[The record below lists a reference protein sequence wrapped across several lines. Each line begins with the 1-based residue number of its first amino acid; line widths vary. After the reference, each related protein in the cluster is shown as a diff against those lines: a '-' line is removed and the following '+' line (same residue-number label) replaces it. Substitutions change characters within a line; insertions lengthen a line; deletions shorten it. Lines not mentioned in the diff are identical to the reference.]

1 MNDSMNERP
10 ANTPREDILGASA
23 PHCIGTFRFEGGP
36 RCVGWSPDGT
46 RLAVGFENGEIEAL
60 TAEGRSL
67 WRRAVQQGAVGQVA
81 WSPRGEELGSVGVHS
96 RAVWLADAQT
106 GEMRLRCA
114 GAGEVVSVSWSPDG
128 ERFVCDAGGGSAH
141 VFSRDGRRVLQ
152 SEPMEGSVF
161 GTVWSPDGGLIVLD
175 TGFTAMLAVCDA
187 ESGRLLER
195 TKAHKGHISGLG
207 WSPDSRAVCSG
218 SLDRTVAIWDLG
230 PIRCRHRFEIQGQV
244 NSVDWSREGGLVAA
258 GSDDQ
263 TVRLWRPDTGEEV
276 AGLRDHAGGV
286 RSVAFSPDG
295 GRLASASRDGTVRIW
310 DVTGLWLSRPTR
322 VASGEV
328 QAYLARQAATVGRR
342 AALASPPPW
351 VPRLPG
357 AAGSCLGVLTAAD
370 MEGPGS
376 KEQCG
381 VAMFPDGQ
389 RLAVGSSG
397 GVLRCLDL
405 RSGRWLWE
413 YREPDQPSAGNR
425 ESPDVAVSPDGTTV
439 AWTMWGWKRVRFLR
453 AEEGQSIG
461 LVPVSGGPWQG
472 VWSPDSRLLAVPM
485 RNSTK
490 LVLLEPGTDS
500 PKIEIQDAEFVAGVG
515 WSPDG
520 QFVAGG
526 CLEHGAKIFE
536 ARSGALVRQLGDANV
551 EAVSW
556 SPDGRQLATGD
567 DSGVLRLWSTGDW
580 RQVGEWKVPIEERNV
595 GNRGWMFCSHLVWHP
610 DGRHL
615 ALCLFR
621 GGSVAV
627 WDTQENRERL
637 RFEHRP
643 QANAQVLDP
652 WRLAWSPDGAFLVSG
667 HMQNIVC
674 LWDTRELGR
683 AHRPSVPVATRLGP
697 LEPQLQ
703 PLIGALAELHRLELY
718 PPLSLLRGL
727 LRLTGGRSVEEA
739 LTPLSSH
746 TGVRGLAALRWP
758 LPARVGLAALL
769 LPGVPLAAW
778 KPPLDL
784 TPARLREEL
793 ATALRGET
801 MEPQAPPVPV
811 AALELAAKEIN
822 DRVLT
827 LLAALGPEAVALD
840 PGLPLRLR
848 TRLPQLPAL
857 TSAKRRLLGLRL
869 DLASGGQ
876 AQGMSAGSDR
886 AGVTTQGT
894 LRSLLP
900 SQLAFPAPVLRAF
913 YYRGDLLYRDRIG
926 REPPRLRPVVLLL
939 DVSPPSFG
947 PVEGLTR
954 AAAHV
959 IATSLLAAGQP
970 VVLVTAGGPG
980 ETRILEHPA
989 DIVDL
994 WTERSL
1000 EAADEAAALRRARA
1014 LRETLRGGPLEPVV
1028 VVLSHVYFAA
1038 EAENLPEVPHLRG
1051 FFVQYPGRQIRPI
1064 LAPRCERWETC
1075 APDATVHLEELLGRL
1090 VG

>member
-1 MNDSMNERP
+1 M
-10 ANTPREDILGASA
+10 
-23 PHCIGTFRFEGGP
+23 
-36 RCVGWSPDGT
+36 
-46 RLAVGFENGEIEAL
+46 
-60 TAEGRSL
+60 
-67 WRRAVQQGAVGQVA
+67 
-81 WSPRGEELGSVGVHS
+81 
-96 RAVWLADAQT
+96 
-106 GEMRLRCA
+106 
-114 GAGEVVSVSWSPDG
+114 
-128 ERFVCDAGGGSAH
+128 
-141 VFSRDGRRVLQ
+141 
-152 SEPMEGSVF
+152 
-161 GTVWSPDGGLIVLD
+161 
-175 TGFTAMLAVCDA
+175 
-187 ESGRLLER
+187 
-195 TKAHKGHISGLG
+195 
-207 WSPDSRAVCSG
+207 
-218 SLDRTVAIWDLG
+218 
-230 PIRCRHRFEIQGQV
+230 
-244 NSVDWSREGGLVAA
+244 
-258 GSDDQ
+258 
-263 TVRLWRPDTGEEV
+263 
-276 AGLRDHAGGV
+276 RDHADEV
-286 RSVAFSPDG
+286 WSVAFSPDG
-295 GRLASASRDGTVRIW
+295 GRLASASADGTVRIW
-310 DVTGLWLSRPTR
+310 DVTGLLLSGAPH
-322 VASGEV
+322 VAASGI
-328 QAYLARQAATVGRR
+328 QSYLARQAATVGRR
-342 AALASPPPW
+342 AALTSPPPW

-370 MEGPGS
+370 IEGPGS
-376 KEQCG
+376 KNKCG
-381 VAMFPDGQ
+381 VGMLPDGQ
-389 RLAVGSSG
+389 RLAVGFSG
-397 GVLRCLDL
+397 GVLRCFDL

-413 YREPDQPSAGNR
+413 YREPDHPGAGNR
-425 ESPDVAVSPDGTTV
+425 ASNDLAVSPDGTTV
-439 AWTMWGWKRVRFLR
+439 AWTMWSWHRVRFLR
-453 AEEGQSIG
+453 AEEGQPVG
-461 LVPVSGGPWQG
+461 LVPVSGSPWQG
-472 VWSPDSRLLAVPM
+472 VWSPDSRLLAVSM
-485 RNSTK
+485 SNDK
-490 LVLLEPGTDS
+490 IALLEPGTDGPNRELQGGS
-500 PKIEIQDAEFVAGVG
+500 RVWGVD

-520 QFVAGG
+520 RFLAVG
-526 CLEHGAKIFE
+526 CNPGAQVLEVQTGMM
-536 ARSGALVRQLGDANV
+536 ARRFGETDRATVR
-551 EAVSW
+551 W

-567 DSGVLRLWSTGDW
+567 NGGVVRLWSTGDW
-580 RQVGEWKVPIEERNV
+580 QQVGEWKVPIEERNV
-595 GNRGWMFCSHLVWHP
+595 SDPTWYFFTHLVWHP

-621 GGSVAV
+621 GGSVVV

-643 QANAQVLDP
+643 RADARVAHP

-667 HMQNIVC
+667 HYQNTVC

-822 DRVLT
+822 DRLLT

-840 PGLPLRLR
+840 PSLPLRLR

-959 IATSLLAAGQP
+959 IATSLLAARQP

-980 ETRILEHPA
+980 QTRILEHPA

-1051 FFVQYPGRQIRPI
+1051 LFVQYPGRQVRPI

-1075 APDATVHLEELLGRL
+1075 APDATAHLEELLGRL